1 MDLCTNEKQG
11 TQHVSKHKRAPPT
24 KFEMRKR
31 KKHLTLTSYF
41 SYERARTL
49 KTCGN
54 SSLCHTLRDTI
65 NLRKLRGTGCVG
77 LALDRGGGTRK
88 LVYISF

>member
-1 MDLCTNEKQG
+1 MWRYNMDLCTNEKQG

-41 SYERARTL
+41 S
-49 KTCGN
+49 
-54 SSLCHTLRDTI
+54 
-65 NLRKLRGTGCVG
+65 
-77 LALDRGGGTRK
+77 
-88 LVYISF
+88 